1 MSTPGLYELVS
12 KETFKEWIRIQYD
25 EEKSINMHEA
35 SLRYPELSSPKVFS
49 AILEH
54 YDELKKRYVDT
65 PKPMTTSEDMLEHTT
80 LELGKK
86 LYTEFKLSG
95 SGRSVS
101 KPVPPVENVD
111 GCLIEVD

>member
-35 SLRYPELSSPKVFS
+35 SLRYPELFPPKVFS

-54 YDELKKRYVDT
+54 YDELKKRYVDK
-65 PKPMTTSEDMLEHTT
+65 PKSEDMLEHTT
-80 LELGKK
+80 LELGKE